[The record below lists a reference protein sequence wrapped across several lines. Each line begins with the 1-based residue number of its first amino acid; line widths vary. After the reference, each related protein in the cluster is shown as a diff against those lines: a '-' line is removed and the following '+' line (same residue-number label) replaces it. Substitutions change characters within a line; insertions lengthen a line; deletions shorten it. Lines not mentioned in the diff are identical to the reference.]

1 MSAGESEEEM
11 SMSSTNQ
18 EKQRLDGTGSVK
30 TADQQARS
38 ALVMVTALLLVALVV
53 SGTYLTFR
61 SPGGANSTLS
71 NCTTSNTPCQVT
83 IAYLVAYTGGQYDD
97 LYALTSN
104 ASHLHFTNPLILN
117 HHYKD
122 ARDYIIKLTQSTLSE
137 AEIYSISD
145 TIDNA
150 IQTSDTTATVP
161 AHIVMRSARVGTI
174 TQKISIPLVKEN
186 GDWRIDWSPGLIFSK
201 LNDPVADPY
210 YRRRVVLTPLGGPR
224 GTIYDSQ
231 GNVLAEDE
239 IVYQIGIVRDQI
251 SNESELESTL
261 STDLDLTPAEIAG
274 MYADQPADA
283 FVPIRTITPMLYQKI
298 GAAVSSL
305 PGVEV
310 RTTMG
315 RVYPYGEA
323 TAAITG
329 YVSPITQAEL
339 RADTSHYYD
348 NGDLVG
354 REGIE
359 AWGEQYLRPVKGG
372 TLDID
377 NVNANGTNG
386 REVYRI
392 ASQQAGPGQNIETT
406 ISIAEQLATM
416 SALVKSA
423 HGHAGSA
430 IALDPTTG
438 DVLAMASTPT
448 YDPNNFS
455 LGLTPTALAGM
466 NALDHPY
473 LNRATEAAYPI
484 DSVFKPVTLAAAI
497 SNGVSPNDSFT
508 CTSTFQVPGE
518 ATPRQDINPPCQGSF
533 TLPEALASSSDV
545 IFWEAGVLLNNQDPD
560 ILPGVTRAFGYGSKT
575 GIVGLPSAEE
585 SPGFVPT
592 PQTVQQQGQT
602 WTPGDAADLA
612 VGQGEFQATPLQVA
626 AVSAAL
632 GNGGR
637 RMQPILV
644 SQVISSTGK
653 TVVQFKP
660 RQIGT
665 LSLSANNLAIV
676 QAAMAAAT
684 ATPGSTSYSEF
695 HAFPVRVAGQTG
707 TAPSGKGS
715 PYAVSAVCAPAPPAA
730 GQTAQPEI
738 AAAVT
743 IEYIGA
749 GQSFAAPVTVA
760 MLQSFFTGA

>member
-1 MSAGESEEEM
+1 
-11 SMSSTNQ
+11 MSSTNQ
-18 EKQRLDGTGSVK
+18 EKQHSGGTSSVK
-30 TADQQARS
+30 VADAQPRS
-38 ALVMVTALLLVALVV
+38 ALVMVTALFLVALVV
-53 SGTYLTFR
+53 SGTYLAFR

-83 IAYLVAYTGGQYDD
+83 IAYLVAYTGGQYED

-104 ASHLHFTNPLILN
+104 ASHLRFSNSLILN
-117 HHYKD
+117 HYYKN
-122 ARDYIIKLTQSTLSE
+122 ARNYIIKLTQSVLSE
-137 AEIYSISD
+137 AQIYSISD

-150 IQTSDTTATVP
+150 IQTSNTTATVP
-161 AHIVMRSARVGTI
+161 AHIVMQSARVGTI
-174 TQKISIPLVKEN
+174 TQNISIPLVKEN

-201 LNDPVADPY
+201 LNDPVGDPY

-239 IVYQIGIVRDQI
+239 TVYQIGIVRDHI
-251 SNESELESTL
+251 ANESEVQSTL
-261 STDLDLTPAEIAG
+261 SADLDLTPAEILS
-274 MYADQPADA
+274 MYDDQPADV

-329 YVSPITQAEL
+329 YVSPITQAE
-339 RADTSHYYD
+339 RKADTSHYYD
-348 NGDLVG
+348 SGDLVG
-354 REGIE
+354 QEGIE
-359 AWGEQYLRPVKGG
+359 AWGEQYLRPIKGG

-377 NVNANGTNG
+377 DINPNGTDG
-386 REVYRI
+386 REVYSI
-392 ASQQAGPGQNIETT
+392 ASQRGGPGENIKTT
-406 ISIAEQLATM
+406 ISISEQLATM

-423 HGHAGSA
+423 HGHGGSA
-430 IALDPTTG
+430 IALDPATG
-438 DVLAMASTPT
+438 DVLAMASIPT
-448 YDPNNFS
+448 YDPNDFS
-455 LGLTPTALAGM
+455 LGPTASVLASI

-473 LNRATEAAYPI
+473 LNRATAVAYPI

-497 SNGVSPNDSFT
+497 SNGVSPADSFP
-508 CTSTFQVPGE
+508 CSSSYQVPEE
-518 ATPRQDINPPCQGSF
+518 ATPRQDTNPPCQGSL
-533 TLPEALASSSDV
+533 TLPQALASSSDV
-545 IFWEAGVLLNNQDPD
+545 IFWEAGVLLNSKDPG
-560 ILPGVTRAFGYGSKT
+560 ILPGVARGFGYGSKT
-575 GIVGLPSAEE
+575 GIIGLPSVEE
-585 SPGFVPT
+585 SSGFVPT

-602 WTPGDAADLA
+602 WTPSYAADLA
-612 VGQGEFQATPLQVA
+612 VGLGEFQATPLQVA
-626 AVSAAL
+626 EVSAAL
-632 GNGGR
+632 GNDGH

-644 SQVISSTGK
+644 SQVISAPGK
-653 TVVQFKP
+653 TVIQFKP

-665 LSLSANNLAIV
+665 LPLSANNLAIV

-684 ATPGSTSYSEF
+684 DTLGSTSYSEF
-695 HAFPVRVAGQTG
+695 HTLPVRVAGQTG
-707 TAPSGKGS
+707 TAPSGQSK
-715 PYAVSAVCAPAPPAA
+715 PYAVSTACAPAPPAS
-730 GQTAQPEI
+730 GPTASPEI

-749 GQSFAAPVTVA
+749 GERFAAPVTVA

>member
-1 MSAGESEEEM
+1 
-11 SMSSTNQ
+11 MSSTNR
-18 EKQRLDGTGSVK
+18 EKQDSDDTGSAK
-30 TADQQARS
+30 MAETQPRG
-38 ALVMVTALLLVALVV
+38 ALVMVIALLLVALVV
-53 SGTYLTFR
+53 SGAFLAFR

-83 IAYLVAYTGGQYDD
+83 IAYLVAYTGGQYGG
-97 LYALTSN
+97 LYALTSS
-104 ASHLHFTNPLILN
+104 ASHQRFSNPLILN
-117 HHYKD
+117 HHYRN

-150 IQTSDTTATVP
+150 IQTSDTTARVP

-174 TQKISIPLVKEN
+174 RQNISIPLVKEN

-201 LNDPVADPY
+201 LNDPAGDPY

-239 IVYQIGIVRDQI
+239 TVYQIGLVRDQI
-251 SNESELESTL
+251 SNESQVQSTL
-261 STDLDLTPAEIAG
+261 SADLNLTPAEILS
-274 MYADQPADA
+274 MYADQPADV

-298 GAAVSSL
+298 AATLSSL

-323 TAAITG
+323 TADITG
-329 YVSPITQAEL
+329 YVAPISQAEL
-339 RADTSHYYD
+339 KGDTSHYYD
-348 NGDLVG
+348 AGDLIG
-354 REGIE
+354 QEGIE
-359 AWGEQYLRPVKGG
+359 SWGEQYLRPVKGG

-377 NVNANGTNG
+377 EVNANGSNG
-386 REVYRI
+386 REVYSI
-392 ASQQAGPGQNIETT
+392 TSQRGGPGENIKTT
-406 ISIAEQLATM
+406 IAIGEQLATM
-416 SALVKSA
+416 SALVKSG
-423 HGHAGSA
+423 HGHGGSA
-430 IALDPTTG
+430 IALDPATG

-448 YDPNNFS
+448 YDPNDFS
-455 LGLTPTALAGM
+455 LGLTPDVLASI

-497 SNGVSPNDSFT
+497 SNGVSPADSFT
-508 CTSTFQVPGE
+508 CSSSYQVPGE
-518 ATPRQDINPPCQGSF
+518 SAPRQDSNSPCQGSL
-533 TLPEALASSSDV
+533 TLPQALASSSDV
-545 IFWEAGVLLNNQDPD
+545 IFWEVGVQLNSKDPG
-560 ILPGVTRAFGYGSKT
+560 ILPGVARAFGYGFKT
-575 GIVGLPSAEE
+575 GIIGLPAAEE

-602 WTPGDAADLA
+602 WTPSDAADLA
-612 VGQGEFQATPLQVA
+612 VGQGKFQATPLQVA

-632 GNGGR
+632 GNGGH

-665 LSLSANNLAIV
+665 LPLSANNLAIV

-695 HAFPVRVAGQTG
+695 HTFPVRVAGQAG
-707 TAPSGKGS
+707 TAPSGQS
-715 PYAVSAVCAPAPPAA
+715 NPYAVSAACAPIP
-730 GQTAQPEI
+730 TASGPTSHPGI
-738 AAAVT
+738 ATAVT

-749 GQSFAAPVTVA
+749 GETFAAPVTLA
-760 MLQSFFTGA
+760 MLQSFFTVA